1 MGCSCGGKRAQWE
14 VVSDGGSGRVL
25 FTGTQATAQ
34 AVSKRYDGS
43 VVREKGA
50 ATTAQAETAAP

>member
-1 MGCSCGGKRAQWE
+1 MGCSCGGKRAQFE
-14 VVSDGGSGRVL
+14 VVADGGNGRVL

-34 AVSKRYDGS
+34 AVSKRYTNS

-50 ATTAQAETAAP
+50 ATTTKAEAAAP

>member
-1 MGCSCGGKRAQWE
+1 MGCSCAGKRAQFE
-14 VVSDGGSGRVL
+14 VVADGGNGRVL

-34 AVSKRYDGS
+34 AVSRRYDGS

-50 ATTAQAETAAP
+50 ATTAKAESAAQ